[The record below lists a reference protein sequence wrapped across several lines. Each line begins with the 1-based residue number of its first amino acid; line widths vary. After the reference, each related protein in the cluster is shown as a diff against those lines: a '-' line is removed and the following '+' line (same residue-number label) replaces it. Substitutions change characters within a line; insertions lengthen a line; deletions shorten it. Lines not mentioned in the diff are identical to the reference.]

1 MTSLPGRVAVVT
13 GGATGIGRATA
24 IALASAG
31 ASVVVNYRDTASETS
46 ARTAHRRAAARAYL
60 RHERL
65 GLLGSHERRSA
76 SGLGSTLTLITPA
89 LVLGSLGGPSPESSG
104 RLRNNGN
111 KMATYCNDGELRRF
125 GR

>member
-46 ARTAHRRAAARAYL
+46 ARTATAEPPPARICGTSDSAFSGHMKDGL
-60 RHERL
+60 RPD
-65 GLLGSHERRSA
+65 S
-76 SGLGSTLTLITPA
+76 
-89 LVLGSLGGPSPESSG
+89 VQPSP
-104 RLRNNGN
+104 
-111 KMATYCNDGELRRF
+111 
-125 GR
+125 